1 VRCCR
6 LARCL
11 YELQWVQEASD
22 CMQAFKSKFPD
33 HVHSHAC
40 KALVKDIETASASK
54 PDVGKPRVWW
64 SAHVPCI
71 YMYKRPNITVVWLAL
86 QLWVGKALVRILAQS
101 PTVVFCASPQAL
113 QAEPK
118 IAPQIRPQLLPS
130 TSFQCIIHQLLYRS
144 KLHSLN
150 YELH

>member
-1 VRCCR
+1 MNPFVCFCAVVDIQCFGYPLSIETFVAHVASLSEAAVINTAVSYHLCKLCFR

-54 PDVGKPRVWW
+54 PDFGK
-64 SAHVPCI
+64 S
-71 YMYKRPNITVVWLAL
+71 VVL
-86 QLWVGKALVRILAQS
+86 
-101 PTVVFCASPQAL
+101 
-113 QAEPK
+113 
-118 IAPQIRPQLLPS
+118 
-130 TSFQCIIHQLLYRS
+130 
-144 KLHSLN
+144 
-150 YELH
+150 